1 METVLAGPPAV
12 PRQLSLVG
20 GVHFSHPFDL
30 EDGSSAALELY
41 VEELDR
47 LALEPMAS
55 GCGCTWSSVACDCL
69 ETLSTIFCYSAEP
82 ETVESSF
89 EAA

>member
-1 METVLAGPPAV
+1 MSTVLTGAASQ
-12 PRQLSLVG
+12 RSLALIG
-20 GVHFSHPFDL
+20 SVHFAHPFDL
-30 EDGSSAALELY
+30 EDGSSQALELY
-41 VEELDR
+41 VEELER
-47 LALEPMAS
+47 LTLEPMAS

-82 ETVESSF
+82 ETVEASL